1 MKKKA
6 KNGGEEK
13 TTSLLKKPGR
23 ELEKKPES
31 ELKKLESEL
40 KKKPESELK
49 KKPESELKKKP
60 ESELKKKPESEL
72 KKLESE
78 LKKKPESRV
87 LKGKKTSSDVVVV
100 AVSLPSSFFGLFRS
114 LAFSLAPLLG
124 DNTECF
130 LGPSSF

>member
-23 ELEKKPES
+23 ELE
-31 ELKKLESEL
+31 
-40 KKKPESELK
+40 
-49 KKPESELKKKP
+49 
-60 ESELKKKPESEL
+60 KKPESEL